1 MEVHLSAVLYWHSLS
16 VSPKERGKQKKK
28 EKRRKRQNA
37 KWVFHR
43 TTLILNFLKKNLW
56 LMVLRAKGQE
66 MLKKKKNTI
75 SIRRDQEKNT
85 K

>member
-1 MEVHLSAVLYWHSLS
+1 
-16 VSPKERGKQKKK
+16 
-28 EKRRKRQNA
+28 
-37 KWVFHR
+37 
-43 TTLILNFLKKNLW
+43 
-56 LMVLRAKGQE
+56 MVLRAKGQE